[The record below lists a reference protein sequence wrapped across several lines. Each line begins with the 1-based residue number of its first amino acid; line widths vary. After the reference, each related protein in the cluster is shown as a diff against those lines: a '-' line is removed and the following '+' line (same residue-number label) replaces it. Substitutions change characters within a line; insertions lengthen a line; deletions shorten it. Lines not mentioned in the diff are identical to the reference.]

1 MGRLNT
7 HSFYFSF
14 KFWGWGVWREE
25 EDFFSIFLFPTCS
38 LEVAIRF
45 PRVFPIAP
53 RFNLICFAQSP
64 PLLTYTGGP
73 KGEALHF
80 SIGSSILG
88 SLHGFNFFFV
98 MDQSSWLI
106 TKKKEVGLV
115 RHPQLINME
124 QNTCVSTLIVCTYK
138 GVCGR
143 DVIMSLLRSCIF
155 LLANFHI
162 LVTWNVKQ
170 EYFGATSMFFE
181 EKIGGLLERI
191 VLLVKTFVTFW
202 RGAIFCQFFFLKC
215 VDNFLKTCSSFY
227 Y

>member
-1 MGRLNT
+1 MVST
-7 HSFYFSF
+7 
-14 KFWGWGVWREE
+14 
-25 EDFFSIFLFPTCS
+25 
-38 LEVAIRF
+38 
-45 PRVFPIAP
+45 
-53 RFNLICFAQSP
+53 
-64 PLLTYTGGP
+64 
-73 KGEALHF
+73 
-80 SIGSSILG
+80 
-88 SLHGFNFFFV
+88 FFFV

-124 QNTCVSTLIVCTYK
+124 QNTWVSTLIVCTYK

-202 RGAIFCQFFFLKC
+202 RGAIFCQFFFKNVSTTSWKLAAVFIIKYLLGC
-215 VDNFLKTCSSFY
+215 SLMILHHKIFKNQTILPINSVFWGKFLHLGDFVFRNP
-227 Y
+227 